1 VRRGFLGVRMAQGEV
16 VDSNRPNDPYK
27 IGVRVEE
34 VLAGSPAAQAG
45 LKPGDLIVGW
55 NGETLQSPEDL
66 MRRVEGSPPGTTAAL
81 VWVRADERFDGKLI
95 VGAKP
100 DEDLLASPNTPGSGG
115 SSLPGPTN
123 EDLLERVRTLR
134 SRTPGA
140 SNDSARSH
148 PG

>member
-1 VRRGFLGVRMAQGEV
+1 M
-16 VDSNRPNDPYK
+16 
-27 IGVRVEE
+27 RVEE

-66 MRRVEGSPPGTTAAL
+66 MRRVEGSPPGTSAAL
-81 VWVRADERFDGKLI
+81 VWVRADERFDGKLT

-100 DEDLLASPNTPGSGG
+100 DEDLLASPGTPAAGG
-115 SSLPGPTN
+115 STLPRTN
-123 EDLLERVRTLR
+123 EDLLERVRSLR
-134 SRTPGA
+134 SKTPGA
-140 SNDSARSH
+140 SADTAGRAH